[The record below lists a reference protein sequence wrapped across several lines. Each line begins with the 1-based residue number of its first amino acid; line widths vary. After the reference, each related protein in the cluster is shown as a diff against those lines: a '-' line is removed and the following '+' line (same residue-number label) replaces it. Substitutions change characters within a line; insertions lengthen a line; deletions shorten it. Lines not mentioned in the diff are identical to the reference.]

1 MSHLLVHAA
10 SVAESTVQSVPWA
23 HVICVNKLP
32 ALSAAQMSS
41 FHWYAATLELHVLQV
56 FTSVQDA
63 MGLVHMYPF
72 LPDAMEYMDCI
83 ANLQGLPEAAQ
94 EPVTQAD
101 WDALLAYC
109 AKVTAA
115 DHFHYVPLLHTT
127 RHAGQAAPA
136 AASTP
141 NHSVVAAHQTP
152 SPVQRCVH
160 FSPDSVLRQPPFS
173 SSQSPSHSGSHT
185 LQQMQPPAY
194 SPTTPH
200 RPWLHSEGSQALPSL
215 GESQMVQSLELSRQV
230 SRQGSSQLNHT
241 HAQEVATS
249 WVPQPLQASQHA
261 PLSARQDQSPGHLP
275 SYSQHQM
282 PGPLQAADQFPD
294 QGLAFHGQSYG
305 SSHTTAAPFPMTP
318 NSFRQVQLQPG
329 QFVQVEAGQQVFV
342 SQAPVQSMYSS
353 PPVQGHAS
361 QGTIL
366 EGHVVQGR
374 QPDHLPAWL
383 GQNLAYTHANAV
395 GQSAP
400 NRQMHSP
407 TQMQAGPHLIPAP
420 NPKAVYP
427 TAAMRSQQLTQQ
439 TQHAHSAGSVKAP
452 LAPFLNEQLKRML
465 AEGGPSGRRGF

>member
-1 MSHLLVHAA
+1 
-10 SVAESTVQSVPWA
+10 
-23 HVICVNKLP
+23 
-32 ALSAAQMSS
+32 
-41 FHWYAATLELHVLQV
+41 
-56 FTSVQDA
+56 

-72 LPDAMEYMDCI
+72 LPDAMEYLDCI
-83 ANLQGLPEAAQ
+83 ADLQGLPQAPQ
-94 EPVTQAD
+94 KPVSQAD

-115 DHFHYVPLLHTT
+115 DHFHYVPLLHST
-127 RHAGQAAPA
+127 RRPGQAAPA

-141 NHSVVAAHQTP
+141 GHSVVAANQTP
-152 SPVQRCVH
+152 SPVQRSVR

-173 SSQSPSHSGSHT
+173 SSQSPSHSGGHT

-200 RPWLHSEGSQALPSL
+200 HPWLHSNSSQPLPTL
-215 GESQMVQSLELSRQV
+215 GKSQMVQSLELSRQV
-230 SRQGSSQLNHT
+230 SRQGSNQLNHT

-249 WVPQPLQASQHA
+249 WAPQPQASQHA
-261 PLSARQDQSPGHLP
+261 HLSARQDQSPGHLP
-275 SYSQHQM
+275 SYNQHQT
-282 PGPLQAADQFPD
+282 PGPLPAADQFSD
-294 QGLAFHGQSYG
+294 QGLAFHGHSYG
-305 SSHTTAAPFPMTP
+305 SSHTAAAPFSMTP
-318 NSFRQVQLQPG
+318 SSFRHVQLQPG

-342 SQAPVQSMYSS
+342 SQAPVQSMYPS

-361 QGTIL
+361 QGMVL

-374 QPDHLPAWL
+374 QSDHLPAWL
-383 GQNLAYTHANAV
+383 GENLANTHANPV
-395 GQSAP
+395 GQSPP

-407 TQMQAGPHLIPAP
+407 TPMQAGPQLTQGP

-439 TQHAHSAGSVKAP
+439 TQHVRSAGSVKAP